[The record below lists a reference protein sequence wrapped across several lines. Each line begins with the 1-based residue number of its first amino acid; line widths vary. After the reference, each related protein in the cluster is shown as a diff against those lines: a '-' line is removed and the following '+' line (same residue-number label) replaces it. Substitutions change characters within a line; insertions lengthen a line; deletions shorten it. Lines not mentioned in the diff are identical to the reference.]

1 MRSQRHAANV
11 GAPLLMMALLLS
23 LLAVSTFTTARAA
36 TATPTSTPTP
46 GGVSLKVQ
54 YKVNDTSAT
63 DNQIKPGIQVI
74 NTGTSSVALS
84 DITLRYWYTS
94 DGSQGQSYSCD
105 YAVVGCANVTG
116 TFGMPSSPTTTADR
130 SVQIGFKSASGSLAP
145 GKSSGEIQSRLN
157 KTDWSSYNEANDY
170 SYGGAQT
177 SFADWSKVT
186 VYYQGTLVWGTE
198 PKSTSTPTNTPTPTD
213 MPTPTNTPSPTPTD
227 VPIPANL
234 PDLTVISIA
243 IAPQRDGCPSAP
255 LGLEVQVANI
265 GTADAGSFVVQA
277 NYRWDKLLTVPG
289 LAAGQSIQLWFPFYN
304 ATASNNVQVNVT
316 GTVLEGG
323 GNNNWRSEVL
333 AVPDQGPCLPTT
345 PTVTPTPI
353 SSLPDLQVRGSGI
366 SADVSCPP
374 GPVYVRVVVYNAG
387 NTGAGPFVVQVNSE
401 TQTVAGLAPRESI
414 GLKFIAVMSEYSP
427 TNIYADP
434 ANQVAESDE
443 SNNFSRYEPRYPTRV
458 YCPPTPTGTPTPT
471 LTPTLTPVTPT
482 VPGNLP
488 DLTITSMWI
497 GAQTSGCSQGRLG
510 LWVQVAN
517 IGTADAGPFSV
528 GANGATQ
535 TVAGLAAGQSLSVW
549 LASNIYGNTYSAG
562 VALANQAPESN
573 TENNVRVELLP
584 IPTPLPCTTA
594 TPTGTPTPTEAPTY
608 TPTHTLTPTN
618 TPTPTPW
625 ETVVIEGHVR
635 VGSDVGP
642 GLSGVQISVFY
653 NEPSR
658 QVQTNANGYYRIE
671 LRSPPYQEATSLTP
685 SAPGYTFSPTSYN
698 WIITRGPG
706 VYTRDFVA
714 MPTTPSPTD
723 TPIST
728 PGTSML
734 KVQYRAA
741 NTNMTDN
748 QIRPHVTIVNIG
760 ASAVPLSELTLRY
773 WYTIDGDKAQSF
785 ACDYAVVGCAN
796 VKGSFVKLG
805 VPRTGADNYL
815 ELSFSGTGTIPAG
828 GQTGEIQTRLNKA
841 DWTNYSESDDYSF
854 DPTKTAFADWTK
866 VTLYRNGVLVW
877 GSEP

>member
-1 MRSQRHAANV
+1 M
-11 GAPLLMMALLLS
+11 
-23 LLAVSTFTTARAA
+23 
-36 TATPTSTPTP
+36 
-46 GGVSLKVQ
+46 
-54 YKVNDTSAT
+54 
-63 DNQIKPGIQVI
+63 
-74 NTGTSSVALS
+74 SS
-84 DITLRYWYTS
+84 
-94 DGSQGQSYSCD
+94 
-105 YAVVGCANVTG
+105 
-116 TFGMPSSPTTTADR
+116 M
-130 SVQIGFKSASGSLAP
+130 
-145 GKSSGEIQSRLN
+145 
-157 KTDWSSYNEANDY
+157 
-170 SYGGAQT
+170 
-177 SFADWSKVT
+177 
-186 VYYQGTLVWGTE
+186 
-198 PKSTSTPTNTPTPTD
+198 
-213 MPTPTNTPSPTPTD
+213 
-227 VPIPANL
+227 
-234 PDLTVISIA
+234 
-243 IAPQRDGCPSAP
+243 
-255 LGLEVQVANI
+255 
-265 GTADAGSFVVQA
+265 VVQA

-289 LAAGQSIQLWFPFYN
+289 LAAGQSIRLWFPFYN
-304 ATASNNVQVNVT
+304 ATASNTVQVNVT
-316 GTVLEGG
+316 GTVQEGG

-333 AVPDQGPCLPTT
+333 AVPDQVPCLPTT

-374 GPVYVRVVVYNAG
+374 GPVYVRVVVSNAG
-387 NTGAGPFVVQVNSE
+387 NTSAGPFVVQVNSE

-414 GLKFIAVMSEYSP
+414 GLTFIAVMSEYSP

-434 ANQVAESDE
+434 TNQVAESDE
-443 SNNFSRYEPRYPTRV
+443 TNNFSRYEPRYPTQV

-510 LWVQVAN
+510 LWVRVAN

-535 TVAGLAAGQSLSVW
+535 TVAGLAADQSLSVW
-549 LASNIYGNTYSAG
+549 LASNVYGNTYSAG
-562 VALANQAPESN
+562 VALDNQAPESN

-584 IPTPLPCTTA
+584 IPTPLPYATA
-594 TPTGTPTPTEAPTY
+594 TLTSTPTPTE
-608 TPTHTLTPTN
+608 TPTN

-642 GLSGVQISVFY
+642 GLPGVQISVFY

-658 QVQTNANGYYRIE
+658 QVQTDANGYYRIE

-685 SAPGYTFSPTSYN
+685 SAPGYTFNPTSYS
-698 WIITRGPG
+698 WITRRGPG
-706 VYTRDFVA
+706 LYTRDFIA
-714 MPTTPSPTD
+714 TPMSL
-723 TPIST
+723 
-728 PGTSML
+728 PGDSSL

-741 NTNMTDN
+741 NTSAGDN
-748 QIRPHVTIVNIG
+748 QIRPHFTIINTG
-760 ASAVPLSELTLRY
+760 ASAVPLSGLTIRY
-773 WYTIDGDKAQSF
+773 WYTVDGDKTQSF

-805 VPRTGADNYL
+805 VPRTGADTYL
-815 ELSFSGTGTIPAG
+815 ELSFSGTGSIPAG
-828 GQTGEIQTRLNKA
+828 GQTQTRLNKA
-841 DWTNYSESDDYSF
+841 DWSNYNESDDYSF
-854 DPTKTAFADWTK
+854 DPTKTAFADWTR